1 MNKASAIQENQF
13 LPDTA
18 WPLPSKAD
26 CMFYHSVDLPD
37 GDTIEGVWDLRGG
50 FEQYIGHYPLAGKTV
65 LDVGTAG
72 GFLAF
77 SAEQAGATVTAT
89 DARDAR
95 DIRLIQFHDVPFHQD
110 RAAWL
115 ENYDAYLVNVKNAFW
130 FTWHKLQSKVEAL
143 YLPIED
149 YPFWSQRFDV
159 VIVGALMEHL
169 SDPVTA
175 ISNIASL
182 ANEAVI
188 IAFTPV
194 EDSDEQIMRTA
205 NDWSNSTYCYTWWTL
220 SRGLYERI
228 FNNLGFSVEY
238 TTATAR
244 IGHGD
249 HIITEQRP
257 TVIARRV
264 KAY

>member
-1 MNKASAIQENQF
+1 MSEMQENQF

-18 WPLPSKAD
+18 WALPSKAD

-37 GDTIEGVWDLRGG
+37 GDTINGVWDIRGE
-50 FEQYIGHYPLAGKTV
+50 FEQYIGHYPLAGKTL

-95 DIRLIQFHDVPFHQD
+95 DIRLIQFHNVPFHQD
-110 RAAWL
+110 RAAFL
-115 ENYDAYLVNVKNAFW
+115 DSHEHDLVRVKNAFW
-130 FTWHKLQSKVEAL
+130 FTWHKLQSKVEVV

-149 YPFWSQRFDV
+149 YPFWTQRFDV
-159 VIVGALMEHL
+159 VIAGALMEHL

-175 ISNIASL
+175 ISNIAAL

-220 SRGLYERI
+220 SRGLYKRI

-238 TTATAR
+238 ATATAR
-244 IGHGD
+244 TGHGGQAV
-249 HIITEQRP
+249 TEQRP
-257 TVIARRV
+257 TLIARRV
-264 KAY
+264 KSF

>member
-1 MNKASAIQENQF
+1 MNEASAMQDNQF
-13 LPDTA
+13 LPVTA
-18 WPLPSKAD
+18 WPLPRKVD

-37 GDTIEGVWDLRGG
+37 GDTIDGVWDIRGG

-65 LDVGTAG
+65 FDVGTAG

-95 DIRLIQFHDVPFHQD
+95 DIRTIQFHDVPFHQD
-110 RAAWL
+110 RAAWISY
-115 ENYDAYLVNVKNAFW
+115 YDPFLVNVKNAFW
-130 FTWHKLQSKVEAL
+130 FTWHKLQSEVEVV
-143 YLPIED
+143 YLPIEA
-149 YPFWSQRFDV
+149 YPFWNRRFDV
-159 VIVGALMEHL
+159 VIVGALVEHL
-169 SDPVTA
+169 SDPVMA
-175 ISNIASL
+175 ISNIAAL

-244 IGHGD
+244 TGHGE
-249 HIITEQRP
+249 HVGTYERP
-257 TVIARRV
+257 TIIARRV
-264 KAY
+264 KPN